1 MTLIIDSLQQGMIY
15 ALLAFGIYI
24 SFRILSVPDL
34 TTEGSFVFGLAV
46 SAMCTNA
53 GHPILAI
60 PAAMLAGASAGLITG
75 LMQTKLRIHPI
86 LAGIISMSLY
96 SINLLVQGN
105 AVNVTL
111 LRVNTIFKIIPFL
124 NRNQAKTAVPIFFA
138 LVSCALLILFFHTH
152 IGMCIRAVGD
162 NESMVRASS
171 INTDRCKILAFCVSN
186 AFIALSGAVL
196 AQFQGYSDISSG
208 TGTLVI
214 GLASVIIGEA
224 IFGQRSV
231 TLGFIASM
239 AGSVVYRLIL
249 TYAMKY
255 SPLDVFMLKLVSA
268 VIVALALSIP
278 TFRLWASQARLK
290 RRDGRE
296 EKAEGG
302 TRSLA

>member
-1 MTLIIDSLQQGMIY
+1 MRILVDSLQEGMIY
-15 ALLAFGIYI
+15 AILAFGIYI

-53 GHPILAI
+53 KHPVLAL
-60 PAAMLAGASAGLITG
+60 PAAMLAGASAGAATG

-86 LAGIISMSLY
+86 LAGIITMSGLY

-111 LRVNTIFKIIPFL
+111 LRVDTLFKIVPFL
-124 NRNQAKTAVPIFFA
+124 SKNDAKTVVPVVIAVLA
-138 LVSCALLILFFHTH
+138 CVLLILFFKTH

-162 NESMVRASS
+162 NEAMVRASS
-171 INTDRCKILAFCVSN
+171 INTDSCKILAFAVSN

-196 AQFQGYSDISSG
+196 AQYQGYSDISSG
-208 TGTLVI
+208 TGTLVT

-224 IFGQRSV
+224 VFGRRGVS
-231 TLGFIASM
+231 LGFVSAM
-239 AGSVVYRLIL
+239 AGSLIYRLIL
-249 TYAMKY
+249 AYAMKY

-278 TFRLWASQARLK
+278 TFAAWISEAKL
-290 RRDGRE
+290 RRKGGRRN
-296 EKAEGG
+296 A
-302 TRSLA
+302 

>member
-1 MTLIIDSLQQGMIY
+1 MKLIVDSLQQGMIY
-15 ALLAFGIYI
+15 AILAFGIYI

-53 GHPILAI
+53 GHPVLAL
-60 PAAMLAGASAGLITG
+60 PAAMLAGASAGAVTG

-86 LAGIISMSLY
+86 LAGIITMSGLY

-105 AVNVTL
+105 AVNVSL
-111 LRVNTIFKIIPFL
+111 LRVNTIFKLIPFL
-124 NRNQAKTAVPIFFA
+124 SKNDAKTWVPIVA
-138 LVSCALLILFFHTH
+138 ACLACALLILFFHTH

-162 NESMVRASS
+162 NETMVRASS
-171 INTDRCKILAFCVSN
+171 INTDGCKILAFAISN

-196 AQFQGYSDISSG
+196 AQYQGFSDISSG
-208 TGTLVI
+208 TGTLVT

-224 IFGQRSV
+224 VFGKRGI
-231 TLGFIASM
+231 TPGFISAM
-239 AGSVVYRLIL
+239 AGSVIYRLIL
-249 TYAMKY
+249 SYAMKY

-278 TFRLWASQARLK
+278 AVRQYIAESGMRHRGGK
-290 RRDGRE
+290 RH
-296 EKAEGG
+296 A
-302 TRSLA
+302 